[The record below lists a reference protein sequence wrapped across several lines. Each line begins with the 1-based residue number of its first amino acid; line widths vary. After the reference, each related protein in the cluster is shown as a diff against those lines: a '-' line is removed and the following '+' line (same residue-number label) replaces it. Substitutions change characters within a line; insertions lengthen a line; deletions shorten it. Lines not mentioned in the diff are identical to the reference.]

1 MPTERNA
8 REIEVLTDKFSSAS
22 IVISTDFRGLG
33 VRAMDRFRRA
43 LRKGSARYRITKN
56 TLALIAADR
65 AERPEIKEIVDG
77 PSGYVMT
84 EGDPAEAAKALM
96 DHIRAERLDMTVRG
110 AVLGSDV
117 LDAARFETFAALPS
131 REELMSRV
139 LGQMN
144 APIAGLV
151 TVLSGPVRALATVL
165 QRHVDQIGGAEP
177 SDAEPSTEEA

>member
-8 REIEVLTDKFSSAS
+8 REVKALTDRFSSAS
-22 IVISTDFRGLG
+22 IVISTNFRGLG
-33 VRAMDRFRRA
+33 VRTMDKFRRA
-43 LRKGSARYRITKN
+43 LRKGGARYRITKN
-56 TLALIAADR
+56 TLALIAADE

-84 EGDPAEAAKALM
+84 EGDPGAAAKALM

-110 AVLGSDV
+110 AVLGRDV
-117 LDAARFETFAALPS
+117 LDAARFETFASLPS
-131 REELMSRV
+131 RDELLSRV

-144 APIAGLV
+144 APITGLV

-165 QRHVDQIGGAEP
+165 QRHIDQVGEAEP
-177 SDAEPSTEEA
+177 PDAEPSTEEA